1 MSGKLL
7 SISEIEVAGKAVL
20 VRGDLDVEDGENP
33 RTESI
38 RVIVNL
44 LIRDSAK
51 RIKVIGHRETNFDIC
66 GQLRKEFPGV
76 EFDDQLRAD
85 PGEKTNDEGYAIK
98 LAEGWDV
105 YINEAFA
112 TSHRKHASIDTLP
125 RWMKKN
131 NKPVLL
137 GLRFEK
143 EIEMLSLITPPNPP
157 LNLRGGNL
165 KGGVNSQGRKIL
177 IIGGAKAG
185 DKAKYADTLENKFA
199 AVLRGGLLPGAKL
212 RADGLDISDEEIE
225 RFKTEIE
232 KAGTIVVAG
241 PMGKFE
247 DSGAEEGTREIFT
260 AIAGSRA
267 YKVAGGGDTGAALKK
282 FGLTE
287 KFDWISVGGGA
298 MLEYLA
304 MGTLVGIEAVR

>member
-143 EIEMLSLITPPNPP
+143 EIEMLSQVWDKPGRRVLVI
-157 LNLRGGNL
+157 
-165 KGGVNSQGRKIL
+165 GGVKIE
-177 IIGGAKAG
+177 
-185 DKAKYADTLENKFA
+185 DKQKFAENMKDKFA
-199 AVLRGGLLPGAKL
+199 AVLKGGLLPGVIL
-212 RADGLDISDEEIE
+212 RPDGLDIADETINKYGEEISTAE
-225 RFKTEIE
+225 VILA
-232 KAGTIVVAG
+232 AGV
-241 PMGKFE
+241 MGKYE
-247 DSGAEEGTREIFT
+247 DPGAAKGTKSVLE
-260 AIAGSRA
+260 AIANNEKA
-267 YKVAGGGDTGAALKK
+267 YKVAGGGDIETAISTY
-282 FGLTE
+282 GLTE